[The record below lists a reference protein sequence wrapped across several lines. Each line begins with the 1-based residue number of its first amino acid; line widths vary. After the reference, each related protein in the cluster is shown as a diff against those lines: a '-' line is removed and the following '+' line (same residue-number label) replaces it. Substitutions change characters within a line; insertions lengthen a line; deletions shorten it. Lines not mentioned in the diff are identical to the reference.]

1 MEYFIIEAHLVLIPF
16 LFVTREGLKLFL
28 QQEKYQLL
36 SLPSY
41 NRKICTLQS
50 IVQKETEY
58 VTCHWCNWK

>member
-28 QQEKYQLL
+28 QQEKYELL
-36 SLPSY
+36 FLRSY

-50 IVQKETEY
+50 IWWKETE
-58 VTCHWCNWK
+58 NM